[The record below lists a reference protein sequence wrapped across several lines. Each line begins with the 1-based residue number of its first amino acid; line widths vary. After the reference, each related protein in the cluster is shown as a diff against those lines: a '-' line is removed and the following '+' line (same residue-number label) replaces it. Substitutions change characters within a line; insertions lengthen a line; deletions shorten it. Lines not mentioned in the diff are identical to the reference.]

1 MDTNNS
7 SSNDL
12 DYTYKINISSIL
24 SIVSIMILI
33 SLVISVIPLLLNN
46 DQTIFY
52 TSQSLYLAVILLFV
66 SIMYFK
72 WWGLLIGLMTF
83 LICGWVLELPSYI
96 LISNTFAN
104 ILQLILLQLAY
115 TKIKGLKLEN
125 KNIYSRGDL
134 YLNIYNYSLILI
146 FLFYLVYVFSYSQIN
161 IWILGIFSFSI
172 FAITIAKSIIE
183 KDIRLILY
191 NFTVALIPS
200 LIASTI
206 SYYVG
211 IIFNEQEN
219 MAFKYISTWTLSNYV
234 LFQTIGY
241 WFYQYF
247 FSRNYNKFDNNQIKS
262 IITSTILYYGAAF
275 VWNMLIILMLK
286 SDVLGVK
293 AYMYF
298 FPWAL
303 GNIFLLSN
311 LYFSSS
317 QSITGETDKFRWF
330 ENRIIVIEKNTSTII
345 MIIAFLLPIS
355 LEFLRY
361 TPEILK
367 TLFAAN
373 IFCTCTAVG
382 LIWIPKH
389 NIKFI
394 SLLKSLKTI
403 CYTYSISL
411 LLLCVVLIL
420 SSLD

>member
-52 TSQSLYLAVILLFV
+52 TSQSLYIAVILLFV
-66 SIMYFK
+66 SMMYFK

-275 VWNMLIILMLK
+275 VWNMLII
-286 SDVLGVK
+286 
-293 AYMYF
+293 
-298 FPWAL
+298 
-303 GNIFLLSN
+303 FLPMG
-311 LYFSSS
+311 F
-317 QSITGETDKFRWF
+317 G
-330 ENRIIVIEKNTSTII
+330 
-345 MIIAFLLPIS
+345 
-355 LEFLRY
+355 
-361 TPEILK
+361 
-367 TLFAAN
+367 
-373 IFCTCTAVG
+373 
-382 LIWIPKH
+382 
-389 NIKFI
+389 
-394 SLLKSLKTI
+394 
-403 CYTYSISL
+403 
-411 LLLCVVLIL
+411 
-420 SSLD
+420 